1 MSQYHHFT
9 MFEREKILFF
19 RTQNNKSIRF
29 IAKELG
35 RSPSSVSR
43 EIRRN
48 SVNNDYS
55 PSRAE
60 KNYKKRRK
68 KCHRSKLLSNPVLF
82 AFVSKMF
89 LEQQWSPEEIAG
101 RLSYECSNLKISFNT
116 IYRAIYAGM
125 FDTPYERRSRGHRG
139 AIRKLRHKGKTR
151 HKKGMVEKRGKIK
164 ISNPIEE
171 RPEEAN
177 NRSRIGDWEADSVM
191 GKTGGACLVTL
202 VDRRT
207 LYLKVAKVDNKD
219 SRQVR
224 DAMIHCLTRE
234 PCFTITPDRGK
245 EFSKHAEVTAA
256 LNNVPFYFPKPH
268 QPWKRGRNENT
279 NGLLR
284 EYFPKGCDL
293 NKVSHTEIQQIVDK
307 LNKRPRKT
315 LGYRTPFELYHSEV
329 LHLT

>member
-9 MFEREKILFF
+9 MFEREKIFF
-19 RTQNNKSIRF
+19 FLAQNKSIRF

-35 RSPSSVSR
+35 RSPTSVSR
-43 EIRRN
+43 ELKRN
-48 SVNNDYS
+48 SINNDYS
-55 PSRAE
+55 PSKAE
-60 KNYKKRRK
+60 KKYKKRRK
-68 KCHRSKLLSNPVLF
+68 KCHRPKLLSNPVLF
-82 AFVSKMF
+82 AFVSKRF

-101 RLSYECSNLKISFNT
+101 RLVYEQSDMKISYNT
-116 IYRAIYAGM
+116 IYRAIYSGM
-125 FDTPYERRSRGHRG
+125 FDTPHERRSHGHRG

-151 HKKGMVEKRGKIK
+151 HTKGQEERQGKIK

-207 LYLKVAKVDNKD
+207 LYLKVEKIENKE

-224 DAMIHCLTRE
+224 DAMIHCLTGE

-256 LNNVPFYFPKPH
+256 LNDTPFYFPKPH

>member
-1 MSQYHHFT
+1 MTHRTSGKIKLRHHFPGGLSMSQYHHFT

-19 RTQNNKSIRF
+19 RTQNKSIRF

-43 EIRRN
+43 ELKRN

-55 PSRAE
+55 PSQAE
-60 KNYKKRRK
+60 KKYKKRRR

-89 LEQQWSPEEIAG
+89 LEQQWTPEEIAG
-101 RLSYECSNLKISFNT
+101 RLSCECSNLKISFNT

-125 FDTPYERRSRGHRG
+125 FDTPHERRSRGHRG
-139 AIRKLRHKGKTR
+139 AIRKLHHKGKTR

-171 RPEEAN
+171 RPDEAN
-177 NRSRIGDWEADSVM
+177 NRSRIGDREADSVM

-207 LYLKVAKVDNKD
+207 LYLKVAKVDNKN
-219 SRQVR
+219 SR
-224 DAMIHCLTRE
+224 
-234 PCFTITPDRGK
+234 
-245 EFSKHAEVTAA
+245 
-256 LNNVPFYFPKPH
+256 
-268 QPWKRGRNENT
+268 
-279 NGLLR
+279 
-284 EYFPKGCDL
+284 
-293 NKVSHTEIQQIVDK
+293 
-307 LNKRPRKT
+307 
-315 LGYRTPFELYHSEV
+315 
-329 LHLT
+329 